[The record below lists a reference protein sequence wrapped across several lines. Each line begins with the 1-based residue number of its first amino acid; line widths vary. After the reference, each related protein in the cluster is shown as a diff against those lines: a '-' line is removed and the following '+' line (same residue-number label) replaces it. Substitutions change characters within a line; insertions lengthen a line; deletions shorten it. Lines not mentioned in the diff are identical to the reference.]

1 MHCCEAV
8 GDLLLFLEA
17 ATDDFLTPLAAMLRP
32 FSKYCDWLI
41 AILFYLAILNCDPV
55 LSAFAVAFACLLIP
69 ATASLF
75 IWTKFFVCGLF
86 AFKPDVVPKAIPPA

>member
-8 GDLLLFLEA
+8 GDLLRFLEA
-17 ATDDFLTPLAAMLRP
+17 AADGFFAPSAAMLCP
-32 FSKYCDWLI
+32 FGKYCDWLI
-41 AILFYLAILNCDPV
+41 AILFYLAILNCGIV
-55 LSAFAVAFACLLIP
+55 LSAFAVAFACLPIP

-86 AFKPDVVPKAIPPA
+86 AFKPYVVPKAMPPA